1 MNKEDRFTIY
11 QDDAYKIINNFKENN
26 LKVDHIITDPPY
38 NISKKNNFNTMK
50 TAKRQGVDFGEWDK
64 EFDLYSWIPLYG
76 DLINEGGTFIIF
88 TSYRY
93 ISYIADVLED
103 SGFIVKDILKWKKQN
118 PMPRNINRRYVQDTE
133 FAIWAVKPKVKWIF
147 NKPEDVSYLRAEFKT
162 PVVSGR
168 ERTIHPTQK
177 SKKLMS
183 EIIQIHSNKEDI
195 ILDPFMGVGTTG
207 VASLELKRRFI
218 GIEISDTYY
227 KLAKERLN
235 EAIN

>member
-11 QDDAYKIINNFKENN
+11 QDDAYKIINTFKENN

-50 TAKRQGVDFGEWDK
+50 TAKRHGVDFGEWDK

-76 DLINEGGTFIIF
+76 DLINAGGTFIIF

-93 ISYIADVLED
+93 ISYIVDVLED